1 MTSLAHAIPTAA
13 GPSTT
18 HQMDSGHGLDL
29 FTTGSAP
36 AARDLVTG
44 GGLDLFT
51 TGSAPSGRLAG
62 SGHGLDLYT
71 TSC

>member
-1 MTSLAHAIPTAA
+1 MTSLALAIPTPARS
-13 GPSTT
+13 PHT
-18 HQMDSGHGLDL
+18 QMDSGQGLDL

-36 AARDLVTG
+36 AAADMMTG

-51 TGSAPSGRLAG
+51 TGSAPSGRLAAT
-62 SGHGLDLYT
+62 GHGLDLYT